1 MEKFDILSYM
11 KNLPPVDPAD
21 IIKSLKEQIKFKD
34 ETIKQLKKFLNIVT
48 ISIPEITHW
57 DEHEICDNIAE
68 IMSVEGWSTFHSSAR
83 YIENAKTVV
92 NRAGD
97 EDEADITLT
106 VDIPEKF
113 VEDVLKYLDTWKYN
127 YVY

>member
-1 MEKFDILSYM
+1 
-11 KNLPPVDPAD
+11 
-21 IIKSLKEQIKFKD
+21 
-34 ETIKQLKKFLNIVT
+34 
-48 ISIPEITHW
+48 
-57 DEHEICDNIAE
+57 
-68 IMSVEGWSTFHSSAR
+68 MSVEGWSTFHSSAR